1 MIKRVSPLLAT
12 LPCFLLLGL
21 VTAPLLGGCANKGRE
36 ILTEAETQYLA
47 GKTLAASETL
57 KRVAVEAPDTPEVAE
72 AHSLAIEWLSKKAN
86 LEHGESKRDLLL
98 AGLEWAPEDPDLL
111 SPLCEVQQRL
121 KDWDAARAC
130 LKKVEGRI
138 APSEHAR
145 LSEVLAEHDR
155 VVSESAERETLLQ
168 SENPLDWY
176 SLMAR
181 FPESDEATSAAQKL
195 PDASLC
201 ADLKRFAGHLQ
212 LTGAQV
218 GPTTWAPR
226 LQEQKERSDQLSIL
240 STIRREATDLLD
252 SLAKLE
258 AELGTRAML
267 EDEAPAS
274 ARLIEGYVLVR
285 PPVEK
290 LLKSFEP
297 SRYKMEDR
305 LANIDRF
312 GRTFG
317 ELVKQVEE
325 RREAAELI
333 CQGLGR

>member
-1 MIKRVSPLLAT
+1 VRPSAFRSTALLVFGLAGVLLVALLA
-12 LPCFLLLGL
+12 
-21 VTAPLLGGCANKGRE
+21 GCGNKGRA
-36 ILTEAETQYLA
+36 ILQEAETQYLA
-47 GKTLAASETL
+47 GNTLAASETL
-57 KRVAVEAPDTPEVAE
+57 KRVAAEAPESPEVAE
-72 AHSLAIEWLSKKAN
+72 AHSLAIEWLSKKAA
-86 LEHGESKRDLLL
+86 LEHGEAKRELLV

-111 SPLCEVQQRL
+111 SPLCEVEQRL
-121 KDWDAARAC
+121 KNWDAARAC

-145 LSEVLAEHDR
+145 LSELLAEHDR
-155 VVSESAERETLLQ
+155 VVAESAERQHLLD
-168 SENPLDWY
+168 SDNALDWY
-176 SLMAR
+176 SLVAR
-181 FPESDEATSAAQKL
+181 FPESEEATEAAQKL

-201 ADLKRFAGHLQ
+201 ADLKRFAGQLHLA
-212 LTGAQV
+212 GSQV

-226 LQEQKERSDQLSIL
+226 LRDQKVRSDQLSML

-258 AELGTRAML
+258 EELGTRAML
-267 EDEAPAS
+267 DDETPA
-274 ARLIEGYVLVR
+274 RDKMVEGYTQIR

-312 GRTFG
+312 DKNFA
-317 ELVKQVEE
+317 ELVKPVEAC
-325 RREAAELI
+325 REAAQI
-333 CQGLGR
+333 TCQGLGR

>member
-1 MIKRVSPLLAT
+1 MLVLLPA
-12 LPCFLLLGL
+12 
-21 VTAPLLGGCANKGRE
+21 CANKGRE
-36 ILTEAETQYLA
+36 ILQQAEAQYLE
-47 GKTLAASETL
+47 GNTLEASATL
-57 KRVAVEAPDTPEVAE
+57 KRVAIEAPETPEVAE
-72 AHSLAIEWLSKKAN
+72 AKELAIEWLSKKAA
-86 LEHGESKRDLLL
+86 LEHGESKRELLL
-98 AGLEWAPEDPDLL
+98 AGLDWAPEDPDLL
-111 SPLCEVQQRL
+111 APLCEVEQRL
-121 KDWDAARAC
+121 KNWDAARAC

-145 LSEVLAEHDR
+145 LSEVLAVHDR
-155 VVSESAERETLLQ
+155 VVAEAEERQRLLQ

-176 SLMAR
+176 GLMAR
-181 FPESDEATSAAQKL
+181 FPESDEATEAAQKL

-201 ADLKRFAGHLQ
+201 ADLKRFAGQLK

-218 GPTTWAPR
+218 GPTTWAKR
-226 LQEQKERSDQLSIL
+226 LREQKERSDQLSML
-240 STIRREATDLLD
+240 STIRREANDLLD

-258 AELGTRAML
+258 EELGTRAML

-274 ARLIEGYVLVR
+274 TKLVEGYVMVR
-285 PPVEK
+285 PPVQK

-312 GRTFG
+312 DRDFG
-317 ELVKQVEE
+317 ALVTQVEE
-325 RREAAELI
+325 CREAAELT